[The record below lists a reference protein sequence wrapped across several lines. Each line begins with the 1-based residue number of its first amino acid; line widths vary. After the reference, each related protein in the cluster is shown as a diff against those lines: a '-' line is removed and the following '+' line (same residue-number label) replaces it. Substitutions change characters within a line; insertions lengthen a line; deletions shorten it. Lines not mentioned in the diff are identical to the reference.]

1 MALTSVPKPKLAHD
15 PVSRGWRCLPAS
27 RCEEHLARALRK
39 QGIVVV
45 TNKRL
50 GDRGFEVDILIEA
63 AKVVVE
69 VDGPFHCLRETR
81 RRDEEKTRWLESEG
95 YLVLR
100 VSTEEIRYHLK
111 SVLQMLLPQIS
122 KRTKALR
129 GNCTTAK
136 WSHHPLLRA
145 ALEEARL
152 RMTA

>member
-1 MALTSVPKPKLAHD
+1 
-15 PVSRGWRCLPAS
+15 
-27 RCEEHLARALRK
+27 LRK

-136 WSHHPLLRA
+136 WSHHPVLRA

>member
-1 MALTSVPKPKLAHD
+1 M
-15 PVSRGWRCLPAS
+15 
-27 RCEEHLARALRK
+27 ARALRRE
-39 QGIVVV
+39 GIVVC
-45 TNKRL
+45 TNRRL

-69 VDGPFHCLRETR
+69 VDGPFHCLKETR
-81 RRDEEKTRWLESEG
+81 RRDEDKARWLESEG

-100 VSTEEIRYHLK
+100 VPTEEIRYHLK
-111 SVLQMLLPQIS
+111 SVLQRLLPQIGQ
-122 KRTKALR
+122 RTKALK
-129 GNCTTAK
+129 GNSTTAK